1 MDYSMLLL
9 LYVLRWYY
17 DIKIDVNR
25 KGDSMRSYLI
35 LGASKGLGDAFVKG
49 LPEYGDRVWIVS
61 RSRPGSLDLN
71 DGIQRIWIAADLSQ
85 PDAAQV
91 LSKGIQAEKIDVLVY
106 NVGIWEKEGFEDHY
120 TFDKDEATDIANII
134 NVNITSTITCIQAV
148 IPNLR
153 QSEAGKIILIGS
165 TAGLDHTNNAQVSFV
180 ASKFGLRG
188 ITHALREHVRKDGVA
203 VSCVNPGELAA
214 EIPYE
219 DGAEKAIAEYNGTRI
234 PVQDIVSIVKCII
247 NLSSASCVKEI
258 HIPAMADLN
267 A

>member
-1 MDYSMLLL
+1 
-9 LYVLRWYY
+9 
-17 DIKIDVNR
+17 
-25 KGDSMRSYLI
+25 MRNYLI

-49 LPEYGDRVWIVS
+49 LPESGDQVWIVS

-71 DGIQRIWIAADLSQ
+71 DGIKRIWIAVDLSQ

-91 LSKGIQAEKIDVLVY
+91 LSKGIQTEKLDVLVY
-106 NVGIWEKEGFEDHY
+106 NVGIWEKEGFESHY
-120 TFDKDEATDIANII
+120 TFDKDEASDIANII

-148 IPNLR
+148 LPNLR

-188 ITHALREHVRKDGVA
+188 ITHSLREHVRKDGIA
-203 VSCVNPGELAA
+203 VTCVNPGELAA

-219 DGAEKAIAEYNGTRI
+219 DGVEKAIAEYSGTRI
-234 PVQDIVSIVKCII
+234 PVQDIVSIVKCVV

-258 HIPAMADLN
+258 QIPAMSDLN